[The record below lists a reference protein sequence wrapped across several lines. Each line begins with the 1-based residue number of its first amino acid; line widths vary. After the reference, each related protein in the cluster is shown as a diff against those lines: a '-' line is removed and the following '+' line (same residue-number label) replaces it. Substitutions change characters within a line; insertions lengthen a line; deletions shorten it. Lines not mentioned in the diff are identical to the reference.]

1 MLNSYTSKR
10 HSPFL
15 TVSPSLFL
23 TRAPLALAIA
33 AALSTSAFAQ
43 TDAIDKPDP
52 STEMEVMVVTA
63 DFRSSSLEKM
73 PSSITVIDSQK
84 IQDESAQHFE
94 DLLNSIANF
103 NWSGGSSRPKYF
115 QIRGVGEQ
123 EQYQGAPNSSV
134 GYIIDDIDLSGIGM
148 VSSMYDLQQV
158 EVLRGPQGTR
168 YGANALAG
176 LIYLKSN
183 DPTDVFEHG
192 AEVSLGDDNLR
203 TFSGFSSGPLTDS
216 GKLLYRVS
224 LQQHQQNGY
233 HDNLYLGR
241 DDTNGR
247 DEFSGRAKLRWY
259 ATDDLQFDLTVLH
272 ADFDNGYDVWSLT
285 NSPTQ
290 TTSDQPGVD
299 SQRTT
304 GAGFKATYSGA
315 EAFELTS
322 LTSFANTDHHYS
334 YDGDWS
340 NPEYWAGKQCDIYD
354 ADWNSIGKLPCI
366 YDATWSKTGNRKTI
380 SQELRLTST
389 DAGRIFNDST
399 DWLIGVYFANLQE
412 DNSTVD
418 YAKYTSGE
426 VDPIVSERT
435 KYIDSTYDAKNYAV
449 FGQLDFDLTL
459 DYSLSLGVRFENR
472 SSEYS
477 DESSST
483 KTNETKFDHF
493 SPSESMWGGHIALSK
508 ALSVQHN
515 AYIQLSRGYKAG
527 GFNMTLPT
535 EFSGQK
541 EFDTETLYNY
551 ELGLKSSWLAGTLNT
566 SVALFYMDRQD
577 QQVAAS
583 IKNPNDEADFILFTD
598 NAGSSQNYGLE
609 IDANWYIDSNL
620 HLYSSV
626 GYLNTAYGD
635 YKYEVGE
642 DEFMD
647 LSGRD
652 LAHSPHLTYSLGGTY
667 RTNSGWFT
675 NLNLSGKSEFYYSD
689 SNESRSEPYTIVN
702 ARVGYEA
709 SAWSAY
715 LWGRNLFNEEYGVRG
730 FYFGNEPDNGWA
742 EKQYIRYG
750 DPRQIGVT
758 FNVKFM

>member
-1 MLNSYTSKR
+1 MSNRKTSN
-10 HSPFL
+10 HQSPFS

-23 TRAPLALAIA
+23 ARAPLALAIA
-33 AALSTSAFAQ
+33 AALSTPVFAQ
-43 TDAIDKPDP
+43 TDAIDRPDP

-192 AEVSLGDDNLR
+192 GEVSLGDDDLR

-224 LQQHQQNGY
+224 MQQHQQNGY
-233 HDNLYLGR
+233 HDNLYLDR

-315 EAFELTS
+315 ENFELTS

-334 YDGDWS
+334 YDGDWANS
-340 NPEYWAGKQCDIYD
+340 EYWASKQCNDDNGNLAPCQYD
-354 ADWNSIGKLPCI
+354 YFWD
-366 YDATWSKTGNRKTI
+366 KTGQRKTA
-380 SQELRLTST
+380 SQEFRLSST
-389 DAGRIFNDST
+389 EQGRIFAEST
-399 DWLIGVYFANLQE
+399 DWLLGVYAMNLKE
-412 DNSTVD
+412 DNQLYSE
-418 YAKYTSGE
+418 YNTSLDE
-426 VDPIVSERT
+426 VLDSEYEAT
-435 KYIDSTYDAKNYAV
+435 NYAL
-449 FGQLDFDLTL
+449 FGQLDTDLGSN
-459 DYSLSLGVRFENR
+459 YALSVGLRLERRN
-472 SSEYS
+472 SHYS
-477 DESSST
+477 D
-483 KTNETKFDHF
+483 TNNDNFD
-493 SPSESMWGGHIALSK
+493 PSETMWGGHIAVSK
-508 ALSVQHN
+508 VLNDSHN
-515 AYIQLSRGYKAG
+515 AYVRVARGYKAG
-527 GFNMTLPT
+527 GFNMTLPVELNDKK
-535 EFSGQK
+535 EFS
-541 EFDTETLYNY
+541 TETLYNY
-551 ELGLKSSWLAGTLNT
+551 EIGLKSHWLAGLIDTNL
-566 SVALFYMDRQD
+566 ALFYMDRQD

-583 IKNPNDEADFILFTD
+583 QQDPDKPQRFILFTE
-598 NAGSSQNYGLE
+598 NAGSSNNYGAEL
-609 IDANWYIDSNL
+609 DATWYATDNL
-620 HLYSSV
+620 QVYSSL
-626 GYLNTAYGD
+626 GWLETAYGD
-635 YKYEVGE
+635 YQYQDKYGTEV
-642 DEFMD
+642 D
-647 LSGRD
+647 LTGRD
-652 LAHSPHLTYSLGGTY
+652 LAHSPHVTYSLGGTY
-667 RTNSGWFT
+667 RANSGWFA

>member
-1 MLNSYTSKR
+1 MLNSKTLNSKTQNSYTSKR
-10 HSPFL
+10 HSPFS

-33 AALSTSAFAQ
+33 TALSTSAFAQ

-192 AEVSLGDDNLR
+192 GEVSLGDDDLR

-233 HDNLYLGR
+233 HENLYLGR

-315 EAFELTS
+315 ETFELTS

-340 NPEYWAGKQCDIYD
+340 NPEYWASKQCSDDDGNLAPCQYD
-354 ADWNSIGKLPCI
+354 YFWD
-366 YDATWSKTGNRKTI
+366 KTGQRKTV
-380 SQELRLTST
+380 SQEFRLSST
-389 DAGRIFNDST
+389 EQGRIFADST
-399 DWLIGVYFANLQE
+399 DWLLGVYAMNLKE
-412 DNSTVD
+412 DNQLYSEYNTWPD
-418 YAKYTSGE
+418 E
-426 VDPIVSERT
+426 VLDSEYEAT
-435 KYIDSTYDAKNYAV
+435 NYAL
-449 FGQLDFDLTL
+449 FGQLDTDLGS
-459 DYSLSLGVRFENR
+459 YYALSVGLRLERRN
-472 SSEYS
+472 SHYS
-477 DESSST
+477 D
-483 KTNETKFDHF
+483 TNNDNFD
-493 SPSESMWGGHIALSK
+493 PSETMWGGHIAVSK
-508 ALSVQHN
+508 VLNDSHN
-515 AYIQLSRGYKAG
+515 AYIRVARGYKAG
-527 GFNMTLPT
+527 GFNMTLPVELNDKK
-535 EFSGQK
+535 EFS
-541 EFDTETLYNY
+541 TETLYNY
-551 ELGLKSSWLAGTLNT
+551 EIGLKSHWLAGLIDTNL
-566 SVALFYMDRQD
+566 ALFYMDRQD

-583 IKNPNDEADFILFTD
+583 QQDPDKPQRFILFTE
-598 NAGSSQNYGLE
+598 NAGSSNNYGAEL
-609 IDANWYIDSNL
+609 DATWYATDNL
-620 HLYSSV
+620 QIYSSL
-626 GYLNTAYGD
+626 GWLETAYGD
-635 YKYEVGE
+635 YQYQDKYGTEV
-642 DEFMD
+642 D

>member
-1 MLNSYTSKR
+1 MLNSKTLNSNTSKR
-10 HSPFL
+10 HSPFS
-15 TVSPSLFL
+15 TITPSLFL

-33 AALSTSAFAQ
+33 TALSTFAFAQ

-192 AEVSLGDDNLR
+192 GEVSLGDDDLR

-340 NPEYWAGKQCDIYD
+340 NPEYWASKQCSENSNLAPCQYD
-354 ADWNSIGKLPCI
+354 YFWD
-366 YDATWSKTGNRKTI
+366 KTGQRKTV
-380 SQELRLTST
+380 SQEFRLSST
-389 DAGRIFNDST
+389 ELGRIFADST
-399 DWLIGVYFANLQE
+399 DWLLGVYGMNLKE
-412 DNSTVD
+412 DNQLYSEYNTWPD
-418 YAKYTSGE
+418 E
-426 VDPIVSERT
+426 VLDSEYEAT
-435 KYIDSTYDAKNYAV
+435 NYAL
-449 FGQLDFDLTL
+449 FGQLDTDLGS
-459 DYSLSLGVRFENR
+459 DYALSVGLRLERRN
-472 SSEYS
+472 SHYS
-477 DESSST
+477 D
-483 KTNETKFDHF
+483 TNNDNFD
-493 SPSESMWGGHIALSK
+493 PSETMWGGHIAVSK
-508 ALSVQHN
+508 VLNDSHN
-515 AYIQLSRGYKAG
+515 AYVRVARGYKAG
-527 GFNMTLPT
+527 GFNMTLPV
-535 EFSGQK
+535 
-541 EFDTETLYNY
+541 
-551 ELGLKSSWLAGTLNT
+551 ELNDKKSLVLRRFITMKLALN
-566 SVALFYMDRQD
+566 
-577 QQVAAS
+577 
-583 IKNPNDEADFILFTD
+583 P
-598 NAGSSQNYGLE
+598 
-609 IDANWYIDSNL
+609 
-620 HLYSSV
+620 
-626 GYLNTAYGD
+626 
-635 YKYEVGE
+635 
-642 DEFMD
+642 
-647 LSGRD
+647 
-652 LAHSPHLTYSLGGTY
+652 
-667 RTNSGWFT
+667 
-675 NLNLSGKSEFYYSD
+675 
-689 SNESRSEPYTIVN
+689 
-702 ARVGYEA
+702 
-709 SAWSAY
+709 
-715 LWGRNLFNEEYGVRG
+715 
-730 FYFGNEPDNGWA
+730 
-742 EKQYIRYG
+742 
-750 DPRQIGVT
+750 IG
-758 FNVKFM
+758 

>member
-1 MLNSYTSKR
+1 MLNSKTLNSNTSKR
-10 HSPFL
+10 HSPFS
-15 TVSPSLFL
+15 TITPSLFL

-33 AALSTSAFAQ
+33 AALSTAAFAQ

-94 DLLNSIANF
+94 DVLNSIANF

-192 AEVSLGDDNLR
+192 GEVSLGDDDLR

-315 EAFELTS
+315 ETFELTS

-340 NPEYWAGKQCDIYD
+340 NPEYWASKQCSDDDGNLAPCQYD
-354 ADWNSIGKLPCI
+354 YFWD
-366 YDATWSKTGNRKTI
+366 KTGQRKTA
-380 SQELRLTST
+380 SQEFRLSST
-389 DAGRIFNDST
+389 EQGRIFADST
-399 DWLIGVYFANLQE
+399 DWLLGVYAMNLKE
-412 DNSTVD
+412 DNQLYSEYNTWPD
-418 YAKYTSGE
+418 E
-426 VDPIVSERT
+426 VLDSEYEAT
-435 KYIDSTYDAKNYAV
+435 NYAL
-449 FGQLDFDLTL
+449 FGQLDTDLGS
-459 DYSLSLGVRFENR
+459 DYALSVGLRLERRN
-472 SSEYS
+472 SHYS
-477 DESSST
+477 D
-483 KTNETKFDHF
+483 TNNDNFD
-493 SPSESMWGGHIALSK
+493 PSETMWGGHIAVSK
-508 ALSVQHN
+508 VLNDSHN
-515 AYIQLSRGYKAG
+515 AYVRVARGYKAG
-527 GFNMTLPT
+527 GFNMTLPVELNDKK
-535 EFSGQK
+535 EFS
-541 EFDTETLYNY
+541 TETLYNY
-551 ELGLKSSWLAGTLNT
+551 EVGLKSYWLAGLIDTNL
-566 SVALFYMDRQD
+566 ALFYMDRQD

-583 IKNPNDEADFILFTD
+583 QQDPDKPQRFILFTE
-598 NAGSSQNYGLE
+598 NAGSSNNYGAEL
-609 IDANWYIDSNL
+609 DATWYATDNL
-620 HLYSSV
+620 QIYSSL
-626 GYLNTAYGD
+626 GWLETAYGD
-635 YKYEVGE
+635 YQYQDKYGTEV
-642 DEFMD
+642 D
-647 LSGRD
+647 LTGRD
-652 LAHSPHLTYSLGGTY
+652 LAHSPHFTYSLGGTY
-667 RTNSGWFT
+667 RANSGWFA

>member
-1 MLNSYTSKR
+1 MLNSKTLNSNTSKR

-33 AALSTSAFAQ
+33 TALSTSAFAQ

-192 AEVSLGDDNLR
+192 AEVSLGDDDLR

-315 EAFELTS
+315 ETFELTS

-340 NPEYWAGKQCDIYD
+340 NPEYWASKQCSDDDGNLAPCQYD
-354 ADWNSIGKLPCI
+354 YFWD
-366 YDATWSKTGNRKTI
+366 KTGQRKTV
-380 SQELRLTST
+380 SQEFRLSST
-389 DAGRIFNDST
+389 EQGRIFADST
-399 DWLIGVYFANLQE
+399 DWLLGVYGMNLKE
-412 DNSTVD
+412 DNQLYSEYNTLPD
-418 YAKYTSGE
+418 E
-426 VDPIVSERT
+426 VLDSEYEAT
-435 KYIDSTYDAKNYAV
+435 NYAF
-449 FGQLDFDLTL
+449 FGQLDTDLGS
-459 DYSLSLGVRFENR
+459 DYALSVGLRLERRN
-472 SSEYS
+472 SHYS
-477 DESSST
+477 D
-483 KTNETKFDHF
+483 TNNDNFD
-493 SPSESMWGGHIALSK
+493 PSETMWGGHIAVSK
-508 ALSVQHN
+508 VLNDSHN
-515 AYIQLSRGYKAG
+515 AYVRVARGYKAG
-527 GFNMTLPT
+527 GFNMTLPVELNDKK
-535 EFSGQK
+535 EFS
-541 EFDTETLYNY
+541 TETLYNY
-551 ELGLKSSWLAGTLNT
+551 EIGLKSHWLAGLIDTNL
-566 SVALFYMDRQD
+566 ALFYMDRQD

-583 IKNPNDEADFILFTD
+583 QQDPDKPQRFILFTE
-598 NAGSSQNYGLE
+598 NAGSSNNYGAEL
-609 IDANWYIDSNL
+609 DATWYATDNL
-620 HLYSSV
+620 QIYSSL
-626 GYLNTAYGD
+626 GWLETAYGD
-635 YKYEVGE
+635 YQYQDKYGTEV
-642 DEFMD
+642 D
-647 LSGRD
+647 LTGRD

>member
-1 MLNSYTSKR
+1 MSNRKTSN
-10 HSPFL
+10 HQSPFS

-23 TRAPLALAIA
+23 ARAPLALAIA
-33 AALSTSAFAQ
+33 AALSTPVFAQ

-192 AEVSLGDDNLR
+192 GEVSLGDDDLR

-224 LQQHQQNGY
+224 MQQHQQNGY

-315 EAFELTS
+315 ENFELTS

-334 YDGDWS
+334 YDGDWANS
-340 NPEYWAGKQCDIYD
+340 EYWASKQCNDDNGNLAPCQYD
-354 ADWNSIGKLPCI
+354 YFWD
-366 YDATWSKTGNRKTI
+366 KTGQRKTA
-380 SQELRLTST
+380 SQEFRLSST
-389 DAGRIFNDST
+389 EQGRIFAEST
-399 DWLIGVYFANLQE
+399 DWLLGVYAMNLKE
-412 DNSTVD
+412 DNQLYSEYNTWPD
-418 YAKYTSGE
+418 E
-426 VDPIVSERT
+426 VLDSEYEAT
-435 KYIDSTYDAKNYAV
+435 NYAL
-449 FGQLDFDLTL
+449 FGQLDTDLGSN
-459 DYSLSLGVRFENR
+459 YALSVGLRLERRN
-472 SSEYS
+472 SHYS
-477 DESSST
+477 D
-483 KTNETKFDHF
+483 TNNDNFD
-493 SPSESMWGGHIALSK
+493 PSETMWGGHIAVSK
-508 ALSVQHN
+508 VLNDSHN
-515 AYIQLSRGYKAG
+515 AYVRVARGYKAG
-527 GFNMTLPT
+527 GFNMTLPVELNDKK
-535 EFSGQK
+535 EFS
-541 EFDTETLYNY
+541 TETLYNY
-551 ELGLKSSWLAGTLNT
+551 EIGLKSHWLAGLIDTNL
-566 SVALFYMDRQD
+566 ALFYMDRQD

-583 IKNPNDEADFILFTD
+583 QQDPDKPQRFILFTE
-598 NAGSSQNYGLE
+598 NAGSSNNYGAEL
-609 IDANWYIDSNL
+609 DATWYATDNL
-620 HLYSSV
+620 QVYSSL
-626 GYLNTAYGD
+626 GWLETAYGD
-635 YKYEVGE
+635 YQYQDKYGTEV
-642 DEFMD
+642 D
-647 LSGRD
+647 LTGRD
-652 LAHSPHLTYSLGGTY
+652 LAHSPHVTYSLGGTY
-667 RTNSGWFT
+667 RANSGWFA

>member
-1 MLNSYTSKR
+1 MLNSKTLNSYTSKR
-10 HSPFL
+10 HSPFS

-33 AALSTSAFAQ
+33 TALSTSAFAQ

-63 DFRSSSLEKM
+63 DFRGSSLEKM

-192 AEVSLGDDNLR
+192 AEVSLGDDDLR

-233 HDNLYLGR
+233 HDNLYLGL

-340 NPEYWAGKQCDIYD
+340 NPEYWASKQCSENSNLAPCQYD
-354 ADWNSIGKLPCI
+354 YFWD
-366 YDATWSKTGNRKTI
+366 KTGQRKTV
-380 SQELRLTST
+380 SQEFRLSST
-389 DAGRIFNDST
+389 ELGRIFADST
-399 DWLIGVYFANLQE
+399 DWLLGVYGMNLKE
-412 DNSTVD
+412 DNQLYSEYNTWPD
-418 YAKYTSGE
+418 E
-426 VDPIVSERT
+426 VLDSEYEAT
-435 KYIDSTYDAKNYAV
+435 NYAM
-449 FGQLDFDLTL
+449 FGQLDTDLGS
-459 DYSLSLGVRFENR
+459 DYALSVGLRLERRN
-472 SSEYS
+472 SHYS
-477 DESSST
+477 D
-483 KTNETKFDHF
+483 TNNDNFD
-493 SPSESMWGGHIALSK
+493 PSETMWGGHIAVSK
-508 ALSVQHN
+508 VLNDSHN
-515 AYIQLSRGYKAG
+515 AYVRVARGYKAG
-527 GFNMTLPT
+527 GFNMTLPVELNDKK
-535 EFSGQK
+535 EFS
-541 EFDTETLYNY
+541 TETLYNY
-551 ELGLKSSWLAGTLNT
+551 EIGLKSHWLAGLIDTNL
-566 SVALFYMDRQD
+566 ALFYMDRQD

-583 IKNPNDEADFILFTD
+583 QQDPDKPQRFILFTE
-598 NAGSSQNYGLE
+598 NAGSSNNYGAEL
-609 IDANWYIDSNL
+609 DATWYATDNL
-620 HLYSSV
+620 QIYSSL
-626 GYLNTAYGD
+626 GWLETAYGD
-635 YKYEVGE
+635 YQYQDKYGTQV
-642 DEFMD
+642 D

>member
-1 MLNSYTSKR
+1 MSNRKTSN
-10 HSPFL
+10 HQSPFS

-23 TRAPLALAIA
+23 ARAPLALAIA
-33 AALSTSAFAQ
+33 AALSTPVFAQ
-43 TDAIDKPDP
+43 TDAIDRPDP
-52 STEMEVMVVTA
+52 SPEMEVMVVTA

-192 AEVSLGDDNLR
+192 GEVSLGDDDLR

-224 LQQHQQNGY
+224 MQQHQQNGY

-315 EAFELTS
+315 ENFELTS

-334 YDGDWS
+334 YDGDWANS
-340 NPEYWAGKQCDIYD
+340 EYWASKQCNDDNGNLAPCQYD
-354 ADWNSIGKLPCI
+354 YFWD
-366 YDATWSKTGNRKTI
+366 KTGQRKTA
-380 SQELRLTST
+380 SQEFRLSST
-389 DAGRIFNDST
+389 EQGRIFAEST
-399 DWLIGVYFANLQE
+399 DWLLGVYAMNLKE
-412 DNSTVD
+412 DNQLYSEYNTWPD
-418 YAKYTSGE
+418 E
-426 VDPIVSERT
+426 VLDSEYEAT
-435 KYIDSTYDAKNYAV
+435 NYAL
-449 FGQLDFDLTL
+449 FGQLDTDLGSN
-459 DYSLSLGVRFENR
+459 YALSVGLRLERRN
-472 SSEYS
+472 SHYS
-477 DESSST
+477 D
-483 KTNETKFDHF
+483 TNNDNFD
-493 SPSESMWGGHIALSK
+493 PSETMWGGHIAVSK
-508 ALSVQHN
+508 VLNDSHN
-515 AYIQLSRGYKAG
+515 AYIRVARGYKAG
-527 GFNMTLPT
+527 GFNMTLPVELNDKK
-535 EFSGQK
+535 EFS
-541 EFDTETLYNY
+541 TETLYNY
-551 ELGLKSSWLAGTLNT
+551 EIGLKSHWLAGLIDTNL
-566 SVALFYMDRQD
+566 ALFYMDRQD

-583 IKNPNDEADFILFTD
+583 QQDPDKPQRFILFTE
-598 NAGSSQNYGLE
+598 NAGSSNNYGAEL
-609 IDANWYIDSNL
+609 DATWYATDNL
-620 HLYSSV
+620 QVYSSL
-626 GYLNTAYGD
+626 GWLETAYGD
-635 YKYEVGE
+635 YQYQDKYGTEV
-642 DEFMD
+642 D
-647 LSGRD
+647 LTGRD

-667 RTNSGWFT
+667 RANSGWFA

>member
-1 MLNSYTSKR
+1 MSNRKTSN
-10 HSPFL
+10 HQSPFS

-23 TRAPLALAIA
+23 ARAPLALAIA
-33 AALSTSAFAQ
+33 AALSTPVFAQ

-192 AEVSLGDDNLR
+192 AEVSLGDDDLR

-224 LQQHQQNGY
+224 MQQHQQNGY

-315 EAFELTS
+315 ENFELTS

-334 YDGDWS
+334 YDGDWANS
-340 NPEYWAGKQCDIYD
+340 EYWASKQCNDDNGNLAPCQYD
-354 ADWNSIGKLPCI
+354 YFWD
-366 YDATWSKTGNRKTI
+366 KTGQRKTA
-380 SQELRLTST
+380 SQEFRLSST
-389 DAGRIFNDST
+389 EQGRIFAEST
-399 DWLIGVYFANLQE
+399 DWLLGVYAMNLKE
-412 DNSTVD
+412 DNQLYSEYNASPD
-418 YAKYTSGE
+418 E
-426 VDPIVSERT
+426 VLDSEYEAT
-435 KYIDSTYDAKNYAV
+435 NYAL
-449 FGQLDFDLTL
+449 FGQLDTDLGSN
-459 DYSLSLGVRFENR
+459 YALSVGLRLERRN
-472 SSEYS
+472 SHYS
-477 DESSST
+477 D
-483 KTNETKFDHF
+483 TNNDNFD
-493 SPSESMWGGHIALSK
+493 PSETMWGGHIAVSK
-508 ALSVQHN
+508 VLNDSHN
-515 AYIQLSRGYKAG
+515 AYVRVARGYKAG
-527 GFNMTLPT
+527 GFNMTLPVELNDKK
-535 EFSGQK
+535 EFS
-541 EFDTETLYNY
+541 TETLYNY
-551 ELGLKSSWLAGTLNT
+551 EIGLKSHWLVGLIDTNL
-566 SVALFYMDRQD
+566 ALFYMDRQD

-583 IKNPNDEADFILFTD
+583 QQDPDKPQRFILFTE
-598 NAGSSQNYGLE
+598 NAGSSNNYGAEL
-609 IDANWYIDSNL
+609 DATWYATDNL
-620 HLYSSV
+620 QVYSSL
-626 GYLNTAYGD
+626 GWLETAYGD
-635 YKYEVGE
+635 YQYQDKYGTEV
-642 DEFMD
+642 D
-647 LSGRD
+647 LTGRD
-652 LAHSPHLTYSLGGTY
+652 LAHSPHVTYSLGGTY
-667 RTNSGWFT
+667 RANSGWFA

>member
-1 MLNSYTSKR
+1 MLNSKTLNSNTSKR

-315 EAFELTS
+315 ETFELTS

-340 NPEYWAGKQCDIYD
+340 NPEYWASKQCSENSNLAPCQYD
-354 ADWNSIGKLPCI
+354 YFWD
-366 YDATWSKTGNRKTI
+366 KTGQRKTV
-380 SQELRLTST
+380 SQEFRLSST
-389 DAGRIFNDST
+389 EQGRIFADST
-399 DWLIGVYFANLQE
+399 DWLLGVYAMNLKE
-412 DNSTVD
+412 DNQLYSEYNTLPD
-418 YAKYTSGE
+418 E
-426 VDPIVSERT
+426 VLDSEYEAT
-435 KYIDSTYDAKNYAV
+435 NYAL
-449 FGQLDFDLTL
+449 FGQLDTDLGS
-459 DYSLSLGVRFENR
+459 DYALSVGLRLERRN
-472 SSEYS
+472 SHYS
-477 DESSST
+477 D
-483 KTNETKFDHF
+483 TNNDNFD
-493 SPSESMWGGHIALSK
+493 PSETMWGGHIAVSK
-508 ALSVQHN
+508 VLNDSHN
-515 AYIQLSRGYKAG
+515 AYVRVARGYKAG
-527 GFNMTLPT
+527 GFNMTLPVELNDKK
-535 EFSGQK
+535 EFS
-541 EFDTETLYNY
+541 TETLYNY
-551 ELGLKSSWLAGTLNT
+551 EIGLKSHWLAGLIDTNL
-566 SVALFYMDRQD
+566 ALFYMDRQD

-583 IKNPNDEADFILFTD
+583 QQDPDKPQRFILFTE
-598 NAGSSQNYGLE
+598 NAGSSNNYGAEL
-609 IDANWYIDSNL
+609 DATWYATDNL
-620 HLYSSV
+620 QIYSSL
-626 GYLNTAYGD
+626 GWLETAYGD
-635 YKYEVGE
+635 YQYQDKYGTEV
-642 DEFMD
+642 D
-647 LSGRD
+647 LTGRD

>member
-1 MLNSYTSKR
+1 MSNRKTSN
-10 HSPFL
+10 HQSPFS

-23 TRAPLALAIA
+23 ARAPLALAIA
-33 AALSTSAFAQ
+33 AALSTPVFAQ
-43 TDAIDKPDP
+43 TDAIDRPDP

-192 AEVSLGDDNLR
+192 AEVSLGDDDLR

-224 LQQHQQNGY
+224 MQQHQQNGY
-233 HDNLYLGR
+233 HDNLYLGL
-241 DDTNGR
+241 DDTNSR

-315 EAFELTS
+315 ETFELTS

-334 YDGDWS
+334 YDGDWANS
-340 NPEYWAGKQCDIYD
+340 EYWASKQCSDDNGNLAPCQYD
-354 ADWNSIGKLPCI
+354 YFWD
-366 YDATWSKTGNRKTI
+366 KTGQRKTV
-380 SQELRLTST
+380 SQEFRLSST
-389 DAGRIFNDST
+389 EQGRIFAEST
-399 DWLIGVYFANLQE
+399 DWLLGVYAMNLKE
-412 DNSTVD
+412 DNQLYSEYNASPD
-418 YAKYTSGE
+418 E
-426 VDPIVSERT
+426 VLDSEYEAT
-435 KYIDSTYDAKNYAV
+435 NYAL
-449 FGQLDFDLTL
+449 FGQLDTDLGSN
-459 DYSLSLGVRFENR
+459 YALSVGLRLERRN
-472 SSEYS
+472 SHYS
-477 DESSST
+477 D
-483 KTNETKFDHF
+483 TNNDNFD
-493 SPSESMWGGHIALSK
+493 PSETMWGGHIAVSK
-508 ALSVQHN
+508 VLNDSHN
-515 AYIQLSRGYKAG
+515 AYVRVARGYKAG
-527 GFNMTLPT
+527 GFNMTLPVELNDKK
-535 EFSGQK
+535 EFS
-541 EFDTETLYNY
+541 TETLYNY
-551 ELGLKSSWLAGTLNT
+551 EIGLKSHWLAGLIDTNL
-566 SVALFYMDRQD
+566 ALFYMDRQD

-583 IKNPNDEADFILFTD
+583 QQDPDKPQRFILFTE
-598 NAGSSQNYGLE
+598 NAGSSNNYGAEL
-609 IDANWYIDSNL
+609 DATWYTTDNL
-620 HLYSSV
+620 QVYSSI
-626 GYLNTAYGD
+626 GWLETAYGD
-635 YKYEVGE
+635 YQYQDKYGTEV
-642 DEFMD
+642 D
-647 LSGRD
+647 LTGRD
-652 LAHSPHLTYSLGGTY
+652 LAHSPHVTYSLGGTY
-667 RTNSGWFT
+667 RANSGWFA

>member
-1 MLNSYTSKR
+1 MLNSKTLNSNTSKR
-10 HSPFL
+10 HSPFS
-15 TVSPSLFL
+15 TITPSLFL

-33 AALSTSAFAQ
+33 TALSTSAFAQ

-192 AEVSLGDDNLR
+192 AEVSLGDDDLR

-315 EAFELTS
+315 ETFELIS

-340 NPEYWAGKQCDIYD
+340 NPEYWASKQCSDDDGNLAPCQYD
-354 ADWNSIGKLPCI
+354 YFWD
-366 YDATWSKTGNRKTI
+366 KTGQRKTV
-380 SQELRLTST
+380 SQEFRLSST
-389 DAGRIFNDST
+389 EQGRIFADST
-399 DWLIGVYFANLQE
+399 DWLLGVYGMNLKE
-412 DNSTVD
+412 DNQLYSEYNTLPD
-418 YAKYTSGE
+418 E
-426 VDPIVSERT
+426 VLDSEYEAT
-435 KYIDSTYDAKNYAV
+435 NYAF
-449 FGQLDFDLTL
+449 FGQLDTDLGS
-459 DYSLSLGVRFENR
+459 DYALSVGLRLERRN
-472 SSEYS
+472 SHYS
-477 DESSST
+477 D
-483 KTNETKFDHF
+483 TNNDNFD
-493 SPSESMWGGHIALSK
+493 PSETMWGGHIAVSK
-508 ALSVQHN
+508 VLNDSHN
-515 AYIQLSRGYKAG
+515 AYVRVARGYKAG
-527 GFNMTLPT
+527 GFNMTLPVELNDKK
-535 EFSGQK
+535 EFS
-541 EFDTETLYNY
+541 TETLYNY
-551 ELGLKSSWLAGTLNT
+551 EIGLKSHWLAGLIDTNL
-566 SVALFYMDRQD
+566 ALFYMDRQD

-583 IKNPNDEADFILFTD
+583 QQDPDKPQRFILFTE
-598 NAGSSQNYGLE
+598 NAGSSNNYGAEL
-609 IDANWYIDSNL
+609 DATWYATDNL
-620 HLYSSV
+620 QIYSSL
-626 GYLNTAYGD
+626 GWLETAYGD
-635 YKYEVGE
+635 YQYQDKYGTEV
-642 DEFMD
+642 D
-647 LSGRD
+647 LTGRD

>member
-1 MLNSYTSKR
+1 MSNRKTSN
-10 HSPFL
+10 HQSPFS

-23 TRAPLALAIA
+23 ARAPLALAIA
-33 AALSTSAFAQ
+33 AALSTPVFAQ
-43 TDAIDKPDP
+43 TDAIDRPDP
-52 STEMEVMVVTA
+52 SPEMEVMVVTA

-192 AEVSLGDDNLR
+192 GEVSLGDDDLR

-224 LQQHQQNGY
+224 MQQHQQNGY

-315 EAFELTS
+315 ENFELTS

-334 YDGDWS
+334 YDGDWANS
-340 NPEYWAGKQCDIYD
+340 EYWASKQCNDDNGNLAPCQYD
-354 ADWNSIGKLPCI
+354 YFWD
-366 YDATWSKTGNRKTI
+366 KTGQRKTA
-380 SQELRLTST
+380 SQEFRLSST
-389 DAGRIFNDST
+389 EQGRIFAEST
-399 DWLIGVYFANLQE
+399 DWLLGVYAMNLKE
-412 DNSTVD
+412 DNQLYSEYNASPD
-418 YAKYTSGE
+418 E
-426 VDPIVSERT
+426 VLDSEYEAT
-435 KYIDSTYDAKNYAV
+435 NYAL
-449 FGQLDFDLTL
+449 FGQLDTDLGSN
-459 DYSLSLGVRFENR
+459 YALSVGLRLERRN
-472 SSEYS
+472 SHYS
-477 DESSST
+477 D
-483 KTNETKFDHF
+483 TNNDNFD
-493 SPSESMWGGHIALSK
+493 PSETMWGGHIAVSK
-508 ALSVQHN
+508 VLNDSHN
-515 AYIQLSRGYKAG
+515 AYIRVARGYKAG
-527 GFNMTLPT
+527 GFNMTLPVELNDKK
-535 EFSGQK
+535 EFS
-541 EFDTETLYNY
+541 TETLYNY
-551 ELGLKSSWLAGTLNT
+551 EIGLKSHWLAGLIDTNL
-566 SVALFYMDRQD
+566 ALFYMDRQD

-583 IKNPNDEADFILFTD
+583 QQDPDKPQRFILFTE
-598 NAGSSQNYGLE
+598 NAGSSNNYGAEL
-609 IDANWYIDSNL
+609 DATWYATDNL
-620 HLYSSV
+620 QVYSSL
-626 GYLNTAYGD
+626 GWLETAYGD
-635 YKYEVGE
+635 YQYQDKYGTEV
-642 DEFMD
+642 D
-647 LSGRD
+647 LTGRD
-652 LAHSPHLTYSLGGTY
+652 LAHSPHVTYSLGGTY
-667 RTNSGWFT
+667 RANSGWFA

-702 ARVGYEA
+702 ARVGYES

>member
-1 MLNSYTSKR
+1 MSNRKTSN
-10 HSPFL
+10 HQSPFS

-23 TRAPLALAIA
+23 ARAPLALAIA
-33 AALSTSAFAQ
+33 AALSTPVFAQ

-192 AEVSLGDDNLR
+192 GEVSLGDDDLR

-224 LQQHQQNGY
+224 MQQHQQNGY
-233 HDNLYLGR
+233 HDNLYLDR

-315 EAFELTS
+315 ENFELTS

-334 YDGDWS
+334 YDGDWANS
-340 NPEYWAGKQCDIYD
+340 EYWASKQCNDDNGNLAPCQYD
-354 ADWNSIGKLPCI
+354 YFWD
-366 YDATWSKTGNRKTI
+366 KTGQRKTV
-380 SQELRLTST
+380 SQEFRLSST
-389 DAGRIFNDST
+389 EQGRIFAEST
-399 DWLIGVYFANLQE
+399 DWLLGVYAMNLKE
-412 DNSTVD
+412 DNQLYSE
-418 YAKYTSGE
+418 YNTSLDE
-426 VDPIVSERT
+426 VLDSEYEAT
-435 KYIDSTYDAKNYAV
+435 NYAL
-449 FGQLDFDLTL
+449 FGQLDTDLGSN
-459 DYSLSLGVRFENR
+459 YALSVGLRLERRN
-472 SSEYS
+472 SHYS
-477 DESSST
+477 D
-483 KTNETKFDHF
+483 TNNDNFD
-493 SPSESMWGGHIALSK
+493 PSETMWGGHIAVSK
-508 ALSVQHN
+508 VLNDSHN
-515 AYIQLSRGYKAG
+515 AYVRVARGYKAG
-527 GFNMTLPT
+527 GFNMTLPVELNDKK
-535 EFSGQK
+535 EFS
-541 EFDTETLYNY
+541 TETLYNY
-551 ELGLKSSWLAGTLNT
+551 EIGLKSHWLAGLIDTNL
-566 SVALFYMDRQD
+566 ALFYMDRQD

-583 IKNPNDEADFILFTD
+583 QQDPDKPQRFILFTE
-598 NAGSSQNYGLE
+598 NAGSSNNYGAEL
-609 IDANWYIDSNL
+609 DATWYATDNL
-620 HLYSSV
+620 QVYSSL
-626 GYLNTAYGD
+626 GWLETAYGD
-635 YKYEVGE
+635 YQYQDKYGTEV
-642 DEFMD
+642 D
-647 LSGRD
+647 LTGRD
-652 LAHSPHLTYSLGGTY
+652 LAHSPHVTYSLGGTY
-667 RTNSGWFT
+667 RANSGWFA

>member
-1 MLNSYTSKR
+1 MLNSKTLNSNTSKR
-10 HSPFL
+10 HSPFS
-15 TVSPSLFL
+15 TITPSLFL

-33 AALSTSAFAQ
+33 TALSTSAFAQ

-192 AEVSLGDDNLR
+192 AEVSLGDDDLR

-315 EAFELTS
+315 ETFELTS

-340 NPEYWAGKQCDIYD
+340 NPEYWASKQCSDDDGNLAPCQYD
-354 ADWNSIGKLPCI
+354 YFWD
-366 YDATWSKTGNRKTI
+366 KTGQRKTV
-380 SQELRLTST
+380 SQEFRLSST
-389 DAGRIFNDST
+389 EQGRIFADST
-399 DWLIGVYFANLQE
+399 DWLLGVYAMNLKE
-412 DNSTVD
+412 DNQLYSEYNTLPD
-418 YAKYTSGE
+418 E
-426 VDPIVSERT
+426 VLDSEYEAT
-435 KYIDSTYDAKNYAV
+435 NYAL
-449 FGQLDFDLTL
+449 FGQLDTDLGS
-459 DYSLSLGVRFENR
+459 DYALSVGLRLERRN
-472 SSEYS
+472 SHYS
-477 DESSST
+477 D
-483 KTNETKFDHF
+483 TNNDNFD
-493 SPSESMWGGHIALSK
+493 PSETMWGGHIAVSK
-508 ALSVQHN
+508 VLNDSHN
-515 AYIQLSRGYKAG
+515 AYVRVARGYKAG
-527 GFNMTLPT
+527 GFNMTLPVELNDKK
-535 EFSGQK
+535 EFS
-541 EFDTETLYNY
+541 TETLYNY
-551 ELGLKSSWLAGTLNT
+551 EIGLKSHWLAGLIDTNL
-566 SVALFYMDRQD
+566 ALFYMDRQD

-583 IKNPNDEADFILFTD
+583 QQDPDKPQRFILFTE
-598 NAGSSQNYGLE
+598 NAGSSNNYGAEL
-609 IDANWYIDSNL
+609 DATWYATDNL
-620 HLYSSV
+620 QIYSSL
-626 GYLNTAYGD
+626 GWLETAYGD
-635 YKYEVGE
+635 YQYQDKYGTEV
-642 DEFMD
+642 D
-647 LSGRD
+647 LTGRD
-652 LAHSPHLTYSLGGTY
+652 LAHSPHFTYSLGGTY

>member
-1 MLNSYTSKR
+1 MSNRKTSN
-10 HSPFL
+10 HQSPFS

-23 TRAPLALAIA
+23 ARAPLALAIA
-33 AALSTSAFAQ
+33 AALSTPVFAQ

-192 AEVSLGDDNLR
+192 GEVSLGEDDLR

-224 LQQHQQNGY
+224 MQQHQQNGY

-315 EAFELTS
+315 ENFELTS

-334 YDGDWS
+334 YDGDWANS
-340 NPEYWAGKQCDIYD
+340 EYWASKQCNDDNGNLAPCQYD
-354 ADWNSIGKLPCI
+354 YFWD
-366 YDATWSKTGNRKTI
+366 KTGQRKTA
-380 SQELRLTST
+380 SQEFRLSST
-389 DAGRIFNDST
+389 EQGRIFAEST
-399 DWLIGVYFANLQE
+399 DWLLGVYAMNLKE
-412 DNSTVD
+412 DNQLYSEYNASPD
-418 YAKYTSGE
+418 E
-426 VDPIVSERT
+426 VLDSEYEAT
-435 KYIDSTYDAKNYAV
+435 NYAL
-449 FGQLDFDLTL
+449 FGQLDTDLGSN
-459 DYSLSLGVRFENR
+459 YALSVGLRLERRN
-472 SSEYS
+472 SHYS
-477 DESSST
+477 D
-483 KTNETKFDHF
+483 TNNDNFD
-493 SPSESMWGGHIALSK
+493 PSETMWGGHIAVSK
-508 ALSVQHN
+508 VLNDSHN
-515 AYIQLSRGYKAG
+515 AYVRVARGYKAG
-527 GFNMTLPT
+527 GFNMTLPVELNDKK
-535 EFSGQK
+535 EFS
-541 EFDTETLYNY
+541 TETLYNF
-551 ELGLKSSWLAGTLNT
+551 EIGLKSHWLAGLIDTNL
-566 SVALFYMDRQD
+566 ALFYMDRQD

-583 IKNPNDEADFILFTD
+583 QQDPDKPQRFILFTE
-598 NAGSSQNYGLE
+598 NAGSSNNYGAEL
-609 IDANWYIDSNL
+609 DATWYATDNL
-620 HLYSSV
+620 QVYSSL
-626 GYLNTAYGD
+626 GWLETAYGD
-635 YKYEVGE
+635 YQYQDKYGTEV
-642 DEFMD
+642 D
-647 LSGRD
+647 LTGRD

-667 RTNSGWFT
+667 RANSGWFA

-709 SAWSAY
+709 STWSAY